1 MTDCYR
7 SAMAEAG
14 PQPGVR
20 ALERFLAMLKRRW
33 PVVLVIT
40 IVAGSVA
47 LLNEQSH
54 EEKVVASTDV
64 YLTRLDLAGAYA
76 QLPDNQNAQP
86 IERWMETQAE
96 LARVPPVAQD
106 AVAHLPP
113 SVRIDPSALLG
124 ASSVNSH
131 PNADLLSFS
140 VTDAHPAAATALA
153 GAYADAF
160 VRYRRDLDRAT
171 IQSSIDEIQKE
182 IDRLTPPKGT
192 QETQLRFSL
201 QGVLGRLEGAKALQT
216 ANATVVRAPGIVG
229 KVENE
234 PLKAGLAGAALGFVV
249 GLAVALALEAISR
262 RVRTESEISQR
273 LDLPLLGRVPTRTRR
288 TATGLAMRDRVDS
301 PEAEVYRA
309 IRAEVELVAAPELRS
324 IMISAVDQEL
334 ADSPAV
340 AANLAIALARSSTH
354 TILVDLDLRHRA
366 LDELFGVTG
375 RPGLT
380 EVVAG
385 RLSLE
390 AALVTAWSG
399 ETVPFAS
406 EGTDVLPDQGAL
418 LQLLPAG
425 TPASSVGDLVASP
438 RLHQVLQAVVDHA
451 SVVVFHGPPVIGTA
465 DALTLTDAVDGLI
478 LVAGLHESRRNTLDE
493 VREEMA
499 GAVDCLG
506 VIVTGKKPASA
517 TELRGGRLV
526 TPRAGS
532 RAPRPPRH
540 TETGATPLGVAAQQ
554 IRR

>member
-1 MTDCYR
+1 
-7 SAMAEAG
+7 
-14 PQPGVR
+14 
-20 ALERFLAMLKRRW
+20 
-33 PVVLVIT
+33 
-40 IVAGSVA
+40 
-47 LLNEQSH
+47 
-54 EEKVVASTDV
+54 
-64 YLTRLDLAGAYA
+64 
-76 QLPDNQNAQP
+76 
-86 IERWMETQAE
+86 
-96 LARVPPVAQD
+96 
-106 AVAHLPP
+106 
-113 SVRIDPSALLG
+113 
-124 ASSVNSH
+124 
-131 PNADLLSFS
+131 
-140 VTDAHPAAATALA
+140 
-153 GAYADAF
+153 
-160 VRYRRDLDRAT
+160 
-171 IQSSIDEIQKE
+171 
-182 IDRLTPPKGT
+182 
-192 QETQLRFSL
+192 
-201 QGVLGRLEGAKALQT
+201 
-216 ANATVVRAPGIVG
+216 
-229 KVENE
+229 
-234 PLKAGLAGAALGFVV
+234 
-249 GLAVALALEAISR
+249 
-262 RVRTESEISQR
+262 
-273 LDLPLLGRVPTRTRR
+273 
-288 TATGLAMRDRVDS
+288 MRDGVDS

-334 ADSPAV
+334 ADSPAI

-438 RLHQVLQAVVDHA
+438 RLHQVLESVVDHA